1 MFSRAEGDENGKNA
15 SHCQRKEKNRF
26 IVKKKKNKKPPES
39 WLGGWK
45 SENGETERLSY
56 WYTDI
61 PIWESTFLTCS

>member
-1 MFSRAEGDENGKNA
+1 MPPIVKG
-15 SHCQRKEKNRF
+15 KNRF
-26 IVKKKKNKKPPES
+26 IVKKKNPKTPGS

-61 PIWESTFLTCS
+61 PIWE